1 MAPVPSFWIFAC
13 ALIGTLWLL
22 APRGMPLRWLGLAG
36 WLPLLLNSASHPRDG
51 EIWVTAFDV
60 GQGMAVLI
68 ETPHRRLLYDTGP
81 AYSPE
86 TDGGNRVIL
95 PYLHA
100 RGIDKLD
107 GVVVSHNDNDHS
119 GGALS
124 IFEEMPVDWVASS
137 LDFDSRIVRAA
148 PAHRRCV
155 AGQNWEWDG
164 VRFEMLQPEASSY
177 ASTKY
182 KPNAHSCTVK
192 VSVGKGGGNAS
203 ILLAGDIEA
212 VQEAELVNAIPE
224 KLPATVLLAPHHG
237 SGTSSTLPFLQAVK
251 PQIAIFQVGYRNRF
265 GHPKPEVYAR
275 YGDLGITRL
284 RNDEAGAI
292 KLQMGD
298 VLSFSEYRLAQPRYW
313 YGK

>member
-1 MAPVPSFWIFAC
+1 MAAG
-13 ALIGTLWLL
+13 A
-22 APRGMPLRWLGLAG
+22 ARHAAALAG
-36 WLPLLLNSASHPRDG
+36 AGRLAAFALNSASHPRDG

-107 GVVVSHNDNDHS
+107 GVIVSHNDNDHS

-124 IFEEMPVDWVASS
+124 IFEEMPIDWVASS

-212 VQEAELVNAIPE
+212 VQEAERSTRYRRNCRPPYCWRHTTA
-224 KLPATVLLAPHHG
+224 AAPG
-237 SGTSSTLPFLQAVK
+237 RRCRSCKRSS
-251 PQIAIFQVGYRNRF
+251 R
-265 GHPKPEVYAR
+265 
-275 YGDLGITRL
+275 RL
-284 RNDEAGAI
+284 R
-292 KLQMGD
+292 
-298 VLSFSEYRLAQPRYW
+298 FSRLATATASAIRSRKCMRATAIWALRACAATKPGPSSCKWATCYRSAHIAWRSHGIGMGGNFCCGMKSSPQPDFHP
-313 YGK
+313 